1 MIDIEGLILTAPD
14 IEKIKHP
21 NTGGVILF
29 TRNYQDTEQLIA
41 LINSIRTARN
51 GPILVAVDQE
61 GGRVQRFK
69 QGFTR
74 LPAAACYAQTPDRAD
89 TLAEAAGWLMA
100 AELRAVGIDFSFA
113 PVLDVDCGISE
124 IIGDRSFAQNPQ
136 RAAQIAL
143 TFRRGMKTAG
153 MSAVGKHFP
162 GHGAVAADSHLD
174 LPVDE
179 RDLTTIRNRDF
190 LPFNLLIKDGLEGMM
205 PAHVIY
211 PKVDS
216 KPAGFSSVW
225 IQQILRDECGFKGAV
240 FSDDLSMQAAATAGN
255 YVERARL
262 ALLAGCDMILVCNN
276 PQAAEQI
283 LEATP
288 KTDNLR
294 RTQRLLN
301 MMGQPALNRS
311 QLTASARWLQ
321 ASELIGNITER

>member
-143 TFRRGMKTAG
+143 AFRRGMKTAG

-190 LPFNLLIKDGLEGMM
+190 LPFNLLIQDGLEGMM

-225 IQQILRDECGFKGAV
+225 IQQILRDECGFKGTV